1 MEILTTG
8 PDTPGTI
15 VRHILEQ
22 PTDWAAI
29 WAAIV
34 GPFVAALSG
43 GGIALFIAHWQMKT
57 QAKGLAR
64 ANARALYGTLILQ
77 RSIVYPF
84 RARLRETKEPQDI
97 HFVIQGFSQID
108 TLINPSELKDP
119 YLVDH
124 LLLSE
129 ILGTAASYQGDV
141 VELRNLIE
149 RYLAIRTST
158 GETGARSMVNGFMV
172 ARARQSM
179 TPRILRVADSL
190 LENMELLRPRVFALT
205 GLDED
210 PWPSDEVLDKE
221 PAMTNDRE

>member
-1 MEILTTG
+1 MEILTTA
-8 PDTPGTI
+8 PNTPETI
-15 VRHILEQ
+15 IRHILEQ
-22 PTDWAAI
+22 PVD

-34 GPFVAALSG
+34 GTFSAALLAAIVG
-43 GGIALFIAHWQMKT
+43 GLIAAGIARWQMKA
-57 QAKGLAR
+57 QSEGLAR

-84 RARLRETKEPQDI
+84 RARLRETKEPRDI

-129 ILGTAASYQGDV
+129 ILGTAASYQGNVID
-141 VELRNLIE
+141 LRTFIE
-149 RYLAIRTST
+149 RHLAMYGPGGYISRLGSPVGSEVKTST
-158 GETGARSMVNGFMV
+158 KPTML
-172 ARARQSM
+172 
-179 TPRILRVADSL
+179 RIADSL
-190 LENMELLRPRVFALT
+190 LENMELLRPRVFELT
-205 GLDED
+205 GLGED

>member
-1 MEILTTG
+1 MEILTTA
-8 PDTPGTI
+8 PNTPETI
-15 VRHILEQ
+15 IRHILEQ

-34 GPFVAALSG
+34 GPFVAALFG
-43 GGIALFIAHWQMKT
+43 GGIALFIAHWRMKK
-57 QAKGLAR
+57 QAEGLAR

-84 RARLRETKEPQDI
+84 RARLGETKEPRDI
-97 HFVIQGFSQID
+97 HFVIQRFSQID

-129 ILGTAASYQGDV
+129 TLGTAASYQGNV
-141 VELRNLIE
+141 IELRTFIE
-149 RYLAIRTST
+149 RHLAMYGPGGYISRLGSPVGSEVKTST
-158 GETGARSMVNGFMV
+158 KPTML
-172 ARARQSM
+172 
-179 TPRILRVADSL
+179 RIADSL
-190 LENMELLRPRVFALT
+190 LENMELLRPRVFKLT

-210 PWPSDEVLDKE
+210 PWPSDEVLD
-221 PAMTNDRE
+221 REMASMNSDE